1 MFETQ
6 HTSYLYDSALE
17 DFLIVFVC
25 VCVCLMRYNMCVT
38 TRWPADGVYLM
49 CVLILVGAVCQTVSQ
64 SHQTLSKTLVDGVT
78 PSRCSNRA
86 WGQHWKTHTHTEK
99 LNWKLN
105 TLCNIKWEIRVS
117 MHYLTISVVLCLL
130 MAAAVG
136 PDWDETSSQLTTL
149 LSKQVFV
156 FNDGLRGLVLSIIHT
171 EYKYFQKRIHPAA
184 RTTNVSQL
192 KSCQLS
198 AGIVRTRGEQARQ
211 SFYSQ
216 FLVHIKIKVGYMHFK
231 GRCQE
236 VMKVRGFFFFIM
248 LLTIISDLR

>member
-1 MFETQ
+1 MEWHLLAAATGHGVSTGKHIHTQ
-6 HTSYLYDSALE
+6 KSWTESWTH
-17 DFLIVFVC
+17 
-25 VCVCLMRYNMCVT
+25 CVT
-38 TRWPADGVYLM
+38 
-49 CVLILVGAVCQTVSQ
+49 
-64 SHQTLSKTLVDGVT
+64 LSER
-78 PSRCSNRA
+78 S
-86 WGQHWKTHTHTEK
+86 
-99 LNWKLN
+99 
-105 TLCNIKWEIRVS
+105 IRVS